1 MKNNENKEPNKKMN
15 IKKNS
20 NIPENKRDKMK
31 KTKIKIEEIKN
42 ENKKNS
48 KRKTKNL
55 IKNKINSNYLPIIEL
70 SHSDKSKK
78 LKNSNK
84 TKLKKNLYNKFNKIN
99 NKVVKSSGDN
109 KTNLKLKTKSELSKR
124 VNKYNDTQMN
134 LFSYQE
140 SIQLDKRSYSVY
152 YFSLVKT
159 KNLLIFSFCYNKDY
173 NSRIIKINLFFFNF
187 AVNYAVN
194 ALFFSDSTMHKIYE
208 GAGKFNF
215 IYQIPIIL
223 YSTFVSSG
231 FIIILKLLALS
242 ENNVLKFK
250 NSKGNQLNKNYES
263 ELNSIKY
270 KFMFFF
276 IINFL
281 LLFIFWYYLGCFC
294 AVYKN
299 TRIHLLKDTLISFS
313 TSLLY
318 PFVLYFL
325 PGIFRI
331 NSLKNKKQKG
341 ECMYKFSKVIQL
353 FV

>member
-1 MKNNENKEPNKKMN
+1 M
-15 IKKNS
+15 
-20 NIPENKRDKMK
+20 
-31 KTKIKIEEIKN
+31 
-42 ENKKNS
+42 
-48 KRKTKNL
+48 
-55 IKNKINSNYLPIIEL
+55 
-70 SHSDKSKK
+70 
-78 LKNSNK
+78 
-84 TKLKKNLYNKFNKIN
+84 
-99 NKVVKSSGDN
+99 VKSSGDN

-140 SIQLDKRSYSVY
+140 AIQLDKRSYSVY

-208 GAGKFNF
+208 EAGKFNF

-231 FIIILKLLALS
+231 FIIILKLLPLS

-299 TRIHLLKDTLISFS
+299 TQIHLLKDTLISFS

-331 NSLKNKKQKG
+331 NSLKNKEQKG